1 MDGSW
6 EDDVQRPQTG
16 GQPWT
21 YPPSPPP
28 TAEQPW
34 TYPPAP
40 DISLSLPGNDTP
52 VAAAADGFSGAPAP
66 SARPRS
72 RRNRIVLVGV
82 VLSVVA
88 AFGIVSGINSRES
101 GIRAALASVF
111 SSPSLR
117 VVFTAQTTNPTEQAT
132 ISQYS
137 VVLSVTSENGHAP
150 LSGSDAADEY
160 EVSVMRG
167 GVDLADVIV
176 ADQALY
182 ARVNLQ
188 AISASAWQSAEQS
201 IANMQLS
208 QADEALARAVLNDQW
223 VGVDDSTL
231 KSIEQSLGSALP
243 TSDSTVNFDNLRNAF
258 TLSFAQSWDA
268 WASIHQVS
276 SSNGTTEYSVKL
288 PVQHFVSTFFNDV
301 KGAVLT
307 DLPVADAPI
316 AHVMVTSLSSAISK
330 IPAGLEIPMTMWVA
344 NGSLDRLLITYKG
357 DSLNLAISHPAEGV
371 TVPSGA
377 FMITAAMIKSFLSDA
392 LCSSMSAS
400 AGAGAPAASCGSSGM
415 TSLPTTSGISGV
427 SGISGSTGVS
437 GASGFSGNS
446 GVSGVSNISTSGGG
460 VVGSSSSNAAVNAAV
475 GT

>member
-1 MDGSW
+1 
-6 EDDVQRPQTG
+6 
-16 GQPWT
+16 
-21 YPPSPPP
+21 
-28 TAEQPW
+28 
-34 TYPPAP
+34 
-40 DISLSLPGNDTP
+40 
-52 VAAAADGFSGAPAP
+52 
-66 SARPRS
+66 
-72 RRNRIVLVGV
+72 
-82 VLSVVA
+82 LSVVA
-88 AFGIVSGINSRES
+88 AFGIVSGVTSRES

-117 VVFTAQTTNPTEQAT
+117 VVFTAQTTNPTEEAT
-132 ISQYS
+132 IAQYS

-188 AISASAWQSAEQS
+188 AISASAWRSAEQS

-208 QADEALARAVLNDQW
+208 QADEALARAALNDQW

-301 KGAVLT
+301 KGAVLK
-307 DLPVADAPI
+307 DLPAADASI
-316 AHVMVTSLSSAISK
+316 AHVMVTSLTSAISK
-330 IPAGLEIPMTMWVA
+330 IPTGLKIPMTMWVV
-344 NGSLDRLLITYKG
+344 NRSLDRLVIAYRG
-357 DSLNLAISHPAEGV
+357 DSLNPAEGV
-371 TVPSGA
+371 TAPSGA
-377 FMITAAMIKSFLSDA
+377 FMITSAMIKSFLSDA
-392 LCSSMSAS
+392 LCSSMSSGSS
-400 AGAGAPAASCGSSGM
+400 APTASCAS
-415 TSLPTTSGISGV
+415 SGISGLPAG
-427 SGISGSTGVS
+427 SGISGSTGI
-437 GASGFSGNS
+437 S
-446 GVSGVSNISTSGGG
+446 GVSSISSSSGG
-460 VVGSSSSNAAVNAAV
+460 VVGSSSTSTAVSAAA
-475 GT
+475 GS